1 MALSGGRRPLPR
13 DLPELGS
20 QPSPPLPTRTPP
32 GCLSCSRCSE
42 AGLLNPRKSYH
53 ASTFNLGLQWTS
65 LFGVLDLSGE
75 QGSLSEGPLGPTVW

>member
-1 MALSGGRRPLPR
+1 MALSGQTTPALRCH
-13 DLPELGS
+13 LGS

-32 GCLSCSRCSE
+32 DCLSCSRCSE

-53 ASTFNLGLQWTS
+53 VSTFNLGLQWTS

-75 QGSLSEGPLGPTVW
+75 QGSLSEGPPGPTVW